1 MAAAEKVEHR
11 FRINEDIILLADYYG
26 DREKGCMLSLP
37 PGHVFESE
45 KYMEKTRKIMKDDKC
60 VILVH
65 LIVSDRPAEEL
76 RKQIEELVRKKNDGE
91 TSRTVSAMENC

>member
-1 MAAAEKVEHR
+1 MAAEKVEHR

-37 PGHVFESE
+37 PRHIFESD
-45 KYMEKTRKIMKDDKC
+45 KYMEKTGEILKDDRC

-65 LIVSDRPAEEL
+65 LIVSDGSVEEL
-76 RKQIEELVRKKNDGE
+76 REQLEEIVRKKSDE
-91 TSRTVSAMENC
+91 EVSNGR